1 MNELP
6 EMTDQRV
13 VDLVCDLRRSTAS
26 GALAP
31 GLNLSPADYSRLTK
45 AEQELVDRGYTEL
58 SPGSWAYED
67 DPTNT
72 LTCTD

>member
-1 MNELP
+1 MNEMNELP
-6 EMTDQRV
+6 EMT
-13 VDLVCDLRRSTAS
+13 
-26 GALAP
+26 
-31 GLNLSPADYSRLTK
+31 
-45 AEQELVDRGYTEL
+45 EQELVDRGYTEL